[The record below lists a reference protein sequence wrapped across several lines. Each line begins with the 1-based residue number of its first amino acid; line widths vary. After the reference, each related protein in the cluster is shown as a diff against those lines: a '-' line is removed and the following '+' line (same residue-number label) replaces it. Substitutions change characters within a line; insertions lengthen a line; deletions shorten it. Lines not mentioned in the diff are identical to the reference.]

1 MALLNKKAI
10 YQVLVMQYGC
20 RGIFYGIFLNIKGR
34 RFSKILRILTHNRR
48 ENTEKFED
56 RISELFQEGNLI
68 IEAII

>member
-1 MALLNKKAI
+1 MALLKKKAI

-34 RFSKILRILTHNRR
+34 RFSKILTHNRR

-56 RISELFQEGNLI
+56 RISELFQEGNRI

>member
-1 MALLNKKAI
+1 
-10 YQVLVMQYGC
+10 MQYGC
-20 RGIFYGIFLNIKGR
+20 RGNFYGIFLNIKGR

-56 RISELFQEGNLI
+56 RKYELFQEGNLI